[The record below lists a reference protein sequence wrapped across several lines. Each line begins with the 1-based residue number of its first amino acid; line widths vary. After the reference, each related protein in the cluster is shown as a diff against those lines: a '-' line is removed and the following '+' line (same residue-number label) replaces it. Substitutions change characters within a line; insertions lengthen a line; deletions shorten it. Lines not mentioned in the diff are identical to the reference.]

1 MGTDRRAIF
10 AAAIVATALAA
21 GAVVTASPVFAQNYP
36 AHSVRLIVPYPPGG
50 GTDFFARVVATEM
63 GASLGQ
69 TVVFENRPGAGT
81 LIGAEA
87 VARAQPDGYTF
98 LLGDTSTYASNRSLY
113 AKLPY
118 DADKDFAPVSL
129 TGRFAIVLLV
139 NTDKLKVNSV
149 KELIA
154 AAKKSPGAIDY
165 GSAGIGSPFHLAGEL
180 FAQGAGV
187 KLNHIPYKGAAPA
200 IQDLVSGQIGMMFV
214 DYATARGQLAVK
226 QIKAI
231 AVASPGEFAGLP
243 GVPPVSADVPGFE
256 AWAWQGFAVP
266 AATPKD
272 AIAKLNAAYAKAVGN
287 AEIRQKLI
295 GAGIDPLQSSP
306 ADMAAYIKSEAAK
319 WEKVIK
325 TANIKLD

>member
-1 MGTDRRAIF
+1 MSTDRHAFF
-10 AAAIVATALAA
+10 AAVIVATALAA
-21 GAVVTASPVFAQNYP
+21 GAAVTAPPVLAQSYP
-36 AHSVRLIVPYPPGG
+36 THPIRLIVPYPPGG

-63 GASLGQ
+63 GAGLGQ
-69 TVVFENRPGAGT
+69 TVVVENRPGAGT

-118 DADKDFAPVSL
+118 DADKDFAPVTL

-149 KELIA
+149 KELID

-187 KLNHIPYKGAAPA
+187 KLNHVPYKGAAPA

-214 DYATARGQLAVK
+214 DYATARGQLAMK

-243 GVPPVSADVPGFE
+243 GVPPVSKDVPGFE

-287 AEIRQKLI
+287 AEIKQKLI

-306 ADMAAYIKSEAAK
+306 AEMAAYIKSEAAK

-325 TANIKLD
+325 TAGIKPD

>member
-1 MGTDRRAIF
+1 MTINRRTL
-10 AAAIVATALAA
+10 VAGSIAA
-21 GAVVTASPVFAQNYP
+21 GAAMTASSVFAQGYP
-36 AHSVRLIVPYPPGG
+36 AHTIRLVVPYPPGG
-50 GTDFFARVVATEM
+50 GTDFFARLVATEM
-63 GASLGQ
+63 GNSLGQ
-69 TVVFENRPGAGT
+69 TLVVENRAGAGT

-118 DADKDFAPVSL
+118 DADKDFAPI
-129 TGRFAIVLLV
+129 IVLLV

-149 KELIA
+149 KELIE

-165 GSAGIGSPFHLAGEL
+165 ASAGVGSPFHLAGEL
-180 FAQGAGV
+180 FAQASGV
-187 KLNHIPYKGAAPA
+187 KITHVPYKGAAPA

-214 DYATARGQLAVK
+214 DFATARGQLAMP

-231 AVASPGEFAGLP
+231 AVASPGEFSGLP

-256 AWAWQGFAVP
+256 AWAWQGFAAP

-272 AIAKLNAAYAKAVGN
+272 AIEKLNAAYVKAVNN
-287 AEIRQKLI
+287 AEIKQKLI

-325 TANIKLD
+325 TAGIKLD

>member
-1 MGTDRRAIF
+1 MTIDRRAF
-10 AAAIVATALAA
+10 VATAIAA
-21 GAVVTASPVFAQNYP
+21 GAVATASPVFAQNYP
-36 AHSVRLIVPYPPGG
+36 LHQIRLVVPYPPGG

-63 GASLGQ
+63 GNSLGQ
-69 TVVFENRPGAGT
+69 TIVVENRAGAGT

-154 AAKKSPGAIDY
+154 AARKSPGAIDY

-180 FAQGAGV
+180 FAQGAGI

-214 DYATARGQLAVK
+214 DYATARGQLAIK

-231 AVASPGEFAGLP
+231 AVASPGEFAALP

-272 AIAKLNAAYAKAVGN
+272 AIAKLNAAYGKAVGN
-287 AEIRQKLI
+287 AEIKQKLI

-306 ADMAAYIKSEAAK
+306 ADMASYIKSEAVK

-325 TANIKLD
+325 TAGIKLD

>member
-1 MGTDRRAIF
+1 MTINRRTF
-10 AAAIVATALAA
+10 VAGSIAA
-21 GAVVTASPVFAQNYP
+21 GAAVTTSPVFAQNYP
-36 AHSVRLIVPYPPGG
+36 AHTVRLIVPYPPGG

-69 TVVFENRPGAGT
+69 TVVVENRPGAGT

-287 AEIRQKLI
+287 AEIKQKLI